1 MMIKPL
7 DTLIAHKIIALSGEL
22 SSTDKRVAAM
32 LIEHFNRKTG
42 QCDPSLDTMADLI
55 GVDRR
60 TVVRSVGRL
69 VKSGLFRKIRH
80 GGKFHRN
87 SYEPMW
93 MLYRQLDDTW
103 RDRRRARRAKFV
115 SPNLSLCRGQPR
127 HSADDTDVTQTC
139 LKNHFKET
147 LRAVPPKTQS
157 ALRGSKSES
166 GFPGFGGWGL
176 AEASL
181 RRLRA
186 RMGED
191 VCESWF
197 QDVEVVEVRG
207 DTLVLSAPTAFRR
220 DHITNQFVPQ
230 LLDCF
235 RPDHPNLWRI
245 EMIARPKD
253 AAEKISDGPSG
264 GGRAGQKSAG
274 MGGRTG
280 GIGKRAFPRNS
291 ETFF

>member
-7 DTLIAHKIIALSGEL
+7 DTLIAHKVIALSGEL
-22 SSTDKRVAAM
+22 SSTHKRVAAM

-93 MLYRQLDDTW
+93 MLFRQLDDTW
-103 RDRRRARRAKFV
+103 RDRRRARRTKFV
-115 SPNLSLCRGQPR
+115 SPNLSLCRGLPR
-127 HSADDTDVTQTC
+127 HRAGDQDVTQTC

-147 LRAVPPKTQS
+147 LRDVPPKLRT
-157 ALRGSKSES
+157 ALQESKSES
-166 GFPGFGGWGL
+166 GSPGFGGWRM

-186 RMGED
+186 RMGEA
-191 VCESWF
+191 VCEAWF
-197 QDVEVVEVRG
+197 RDVEVVAVRG
-207 DTLVLSAPTAFRR
+207 DTLFLSARTLFQRNY
-220 DHITNQFVPQ
+220 ITNQFGPQ

-245 EMIARPKD
+245 ELIAPPKD
-253 AAEKISDGPSG
+253 AAGKISVASTG
-264 GGRAGQKSAG
+264 GGRAGQKS
-274 MGGRTG
+274 T
-280 GIGKRAFPRNS
+280 GIGGGPVG
-291 ETFF
+291 

>member
-42 QCDPSLDTMADLI
+42 QCDPSLDTMAGLI

-93 MLYRQLDDTW
+93 LVYRQSDDAW
-103 RDRRRARRAKFV
+103 KVRRKARRATFA
-115 SPNLSLCRGQPR
+115 SPNVSLCQGQPR
-127 HSADDTDVTQTC
+127 HLADDQDVTQTC
-139 LKNHFKET
+139 LKNQFKET

-166 GFPGFGGWGL
+166 GSPGFGGWKS

-191 VCESWF
+191 ICESWF

-230 LLDCF
+230 LLACF

-245 EMIARPKD
+245 ELIAGPKD
-253 AAEKISDGPSG
+253 AAEKISETPSG
-264 GGRAGQKSAG
+264 GGRAGQKL
-274 MGGRTG
+274 T
-280 GIGKRAFPRNS
+280 GIGGGPDG
-291 ETFF
+291 

>member
-1 MMIKPL
+1 MMLKAL
-7 DTLIAHKIIALSGEL
+7 DTLIAHKMISLSDTLLGN
-22 SSTDKRVAAM
+22 DKRVAAA
-32 LIEHFNRKTG
+32 LIDHFNRKTG
-42 QCDPSLDTMADLI
+42 QCDPSLNTIAELL
-55 GVDRR
+55 GVHPR
-60 TVVRSVGRL
+60 TVIRSIRRL
-69 VKSGLFRKIRH
+69 VRTGFFRKVKH

-93 MLYRQLDDTW
+93 LVYRQLDDVW
-103 RDRRRARRAKFV
+103 KDRRKARRATFA
-115 SPNLSLCRGQPR
+115 SPNVSLCHGQPR
-127 HSADDTDVTQTC
+127 HPADDRDVTQTC
-139 LKNHFKET
+139 LKNHFEET
-147 LRAVPPKTQS
+147 LQTVALKTQS

-166 GFPGFGGWGL
+166 GSPGFGGWGL

-186 RMGED
+186 RIGEA

-197 QDVEVVEVRG
+197 RDVAVVEVRG

-245 EMIARPKD
+245 EMNARPKD
-253 AAEKISDGPSG
+253 AAEKISDAPSG

-274 MGGRTG
+274 MGCGPVG
-280 GIGKRAFPRNS
+280 
-291 ETFF
+291 